1 MQIYVANIVGNIR
14 REAKRYDMVYAVTTT
29 MRDKCPSRC
38 GVSRDSLYVDLLYS
52 QSYHKR
58 WRIVSMDII
67 KVFGANLRKYR
78 TKKGLS
84 QEQFAEI
91 CGLHRTYIS
100 DIECFQRNVSLENV
114 QRIADALGIESYKLL
129 QEE

>member
-1 MQIYVANIVGNIR
+1 
-14 REAKRYDMVYAVTTT
+14 
-29 MRDKCPSRC
+29 
-38 GVSRDSLYVDLLYS
+38 
-52 QSYHKR
+52 
-58 WRIVSMDII
+58 MDII
-67 KVFGANLRKYR
+67 KEFGANLRKYR